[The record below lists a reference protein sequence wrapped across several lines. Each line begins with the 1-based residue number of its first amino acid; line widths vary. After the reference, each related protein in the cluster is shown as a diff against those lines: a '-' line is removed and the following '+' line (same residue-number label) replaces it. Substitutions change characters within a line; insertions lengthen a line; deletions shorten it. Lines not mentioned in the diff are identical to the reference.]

1 MTPTHKVTIGNE
13 VFMAEKLS
21 EDIYIING
29 THFCSV
35 YFKALNAKIEE
46 ITPFR
51 LEADVEWAL
60 DWNHKDG
67 PGVRPRGSA
76 INWIELIGKRGKL
89 IFTEEV

>member
-13 VFMAEKLS
+13 VFMASEKCNESYKINDIWFNYS
-21 EDIYIING
+21 EL
-29 THFCSV
+29 
-35 YFKALNAKIEE
+35 KALNAKIEE
-46 ITPFR
+46 VTPFR